1 MMRSGIMY
9 KQRDIVLIPIPYTD
23 LSSQK
28 RRPVVIVSNDR
39 YNNSFEDVVVVAVTS
54 NLEAVKFSIPIE
66 NKDLDEGQLKV
77 QSLIR
82 PDKIYT
88 LSKNI
93 IIKKF
98 GKVSKKIFERIK
110 ESIDI
115 IID

>member
-1 MMRSGIMY
+1 MH

-23 LSSQK
+23 LSSHK
-28 RRPVVIVSNDR
+28 KRPVVIVSNDK
-39 YNNSFEDVVVVAVTS
+39 YNDSFEDVVVVAVTS
-54 NLEAVKFSIPIE
+54 NLDAIKFSIPID
-66 NKDLDEGQLKV
+66 NSCLDEGQLKV

-98 GKVSKKIFERIK
+98 GKVSKKIFEQIK
-110 ESIDI
+110 ESINMV
-115 IID
+115 ID